1 MPKDTPIGDLVK
13 DAAAHCKKLDG
24 FAKSAAD
31 QAKEIDTGFRKSNPD
46 YDVMT
51 QTIERAA
58 KWVGEIEHDMAAAE
72 KTMKQ
77 LAKRKEPEAK
87 NATKDLDKA
96 FEGAEKAVSE
106 LRGTI
111 AVTEKLADKIW
122 NDDKKMIQA
131 MKTARALGRQ
141 RLADCSADAVNCPAI
156 VQNLGN
162 TVAKVKAQALPV
174 AYYMQVLK
182 TFLHD
187 MNEVK
192 THLDESDRITEAL
205 GKLATAAGR
214 ASLPEAIELG
224 EDCAS
229 LKQKLDAELA
239 KVRPQYKEGLTSAAK
254 WRDEL
259 EEKIKTAA

>member
-1 MPKDTPIGDLVK
+1 
-13 DAAAHCKKLDG
+13 
-24 FAKSAAD
+24 
-31 QAKEIDTGFRKSNPD
+31 
-46 YDVMT
+46 MT
-51 QTIERAA
+51 QMIERAA
-58 KWVGEIEHDMAAAE
+58 KWVSAIEHDMTAAE

-96 FEGAEKAVSE
+96 FDGAEKAISD

-122 NDDKKMIQA
+122 NDDKKMVQA
-131 MKTARALGRQ
+131 MKTALALGRQ
-141 RLADCSADAVNCPAI
+141 RLEDCVADAINCPAI
-156 VQNLGN
+156 VQNLGD
-162 TVAKVKAQALPV
+162 TVAKVKAQARPV

-192 THLDESDRITEAL
+192 TNLDGGDRITEAL
-205 GKLATAAGR
+205 GKLATAAAR
-214 ASLPEAIELG
+214 ASLSEAINLG
-224 EDCAS
+224 KDCAAV
-229 LKQKLDAELA
+229 KQKLDAALA
-239 KVRPQYKEGLTSAAK
+239 KVRPQYKDGLMSAAK